1 MTPFNDLLYRA
12 LEATG
17 EERAQILD
25 QCGDAALS
33 NRVRQLID
41 DEHELGGFL
50 DLGTGEH
57 SIGSLLLRRLPG
69 GPSSGDPP
77 PAPTAV
83 GLAEVRRRLERLGRI
98 ASVVFTAGAG
108 ALVAIAV
115 LLPGFFFAGPWEHVV
130 GTTVV
135 LLLLSLGLSILCR
148 RADIEDTTIVALGH
162 LYLISISG
170 LAAYFH
176 ALYELDRF
184 GHVTAF
190 GPYVLAIAVLPLVL
204 STGPRQTLI
213 SGVVASLTVFAGFFA
228 AQQVTSVK
236 IELST
241 YLELA
246 LVAPG
251 AGLLTA
257 VVLSRNMS
265 RLRAEVAEIR
275 RLGSYRLEEKLG
287 EGGMGEVWRAKHYLL
302 ARPAAVKLIRPVH
315 LRSLPQKRAVV
326 LERFLREARATAA
339 LDSIHT
345 VKLYDF
351 GVADDGTLFIAME
364 LLDGIDLLSLVHRFG
379 PQPAARVRDILLQV
393 CDSLTEAHEQGL
405 IHRDVKPANVML
417 CRQGR
422 RVDLVK
428 VLDFGV
434 VALTVEPDEA
444 LTHTGA
450 LLGTPAYVAP
460 EILGGG
466 QADPRSDL
474 YSLGCVAYWLLSG
487 RLVFDHVSQARQI
500 AAHLRDDPAPLASLG
515 VEIGEALQSLVM
527 RCLAKDPAERP
538 RSAQDLAT
546 SLRARDHDDSW
557 GPKQAEAWWARH
569 FSRSGAGGAT
579 SKHHGAIDGR
589 TATPG

>member
-1 MTPFNDLLYRA
+1 MKPFNDLLYRV

-17 EERAQILD
+17 EERARILD
-25 QCGDAALS
+25 ECGDPALS

-41 DEHELGGFL
+41 DEHKLGRFL

-57 SIGSLLLRRLPG
+57 SIGSLLLRRLPD
-69 GPSSGDPP
+69 GPPSGDPP
-77 PAPTAV
+77 TAPTAV
-83 GLAEVRRRLERLGRI
+83 GLGEVRRRLERLGRI

-130 GTTVV
+130 ATAVA
-135 LLLLSLGLSILCR
+135 LLLLSLGLWILCQ
-148 RADIEDTTIVALGH
+148 RADVEDTTIIAAGH

-176 ALYELDRF
+176 AIHELSRF
-184 GHVTAF
+184 GYVTAF
-190 GPYVLAIAVLPLVL
+190 GPYVLSIAILPLVL
-204 STGPRQTLI
+204 STGPRQTLV
-213 SGVVASLTVFAGFFA
+213 SGVIASLAVFVGFFA
-228 AQQVTSVK
+228 AQQVASAK
-236 IELST
+236 IELAT

-246 LVAPG
+246 LVVPG

-287 EGGMGEVWRAKHYLL
+287 EGGMGEVWRAKHHLL
-302 ARPAAVKLIRPVH
+302 ARPAAIKLVRPIH
-315 LRSLPQKRAVV
+315 LRGLPQKRAVV

-339 LDSIHT
+339 LESIHT

-379 PQPAARVRDILLQV
+379 QQPAERVRHILLQV
-393 CDSLTEAHEQGL
+393 CDSLAEAHELGL

-422 RVDLVK
+422 RIDVVK

-434 VALTVEPDEA
+434 VALAAEPDKA
-444 LTHTGA
+444 LTRTGA
-450 LLGTPAYVAP
+450 LLGTPAYAAP
-460 EILGGG
+460 EVLRGE
-466 QADPRSDL
+466 QAGPRSDL

-487 RLVFDHVSQARQI
+487 RLVFEHASQARQI
-500 AAHLRDDPAPLASLG
+500 TAHLQDQPASLASLG
-515 VEIGEALQSLVM
+515 VEASETLQSLVM
-527 RCLAKDPAERP
+527 RCLAKDPAVRP

-546 SLRARDHDDSW
+546 GLRASGHEDGWS
-557 GPKQAEAWWARH
+557 PTQAEAWWARH
-569 FSRSGAGGAT
+569 LARAGAGSAT
-579 SKHHGAIDGR
+579 SRHHGAIDER
-589 TATPG
+589 TATPD